1 MMIGYY
7 LSDTDTEVRK
17 VTDTDM
23 SKGLKNKEVWI
34 RGILAFLGTYGICY
48 LLKTA
53 GMYHASF
60 SIMSVPFMAVVFA
73 LLKWTGRQLKEIE
86 DGGERRR
93 KCLYAGIF
101 SYLFSAT
108 MIAGYQ
114 LQTFGMT
121 DLGVKGKGLLLLR
134 AACLGIAVFPFG
146 NLLFSAIEKIPFQ
159 GQVREGQREWKAW
172 KVFAVSAFV
181 IFLCLIPVW
190 LAYYPIVM
198 SYDFHRQFGEAN
210 GGFAY
215 FWPYQPLAHTWVI
228 WLFLQVGHLL
238 GNIQT
243 GIACMALFHMLVYSL
258 TSGYAC
264 AFLYRVLKKRW
275 AVAAGVLFFGIFPL
289 NSVLVVCTTKDVL
302 FSALFLL
309 FMLLL
314 AERSFFSTGR
324 KQLLMDVLLL
334 LEGSVMMQF
343 RHNCI
348 YAAAAFGI
356 LWVIFAGKKKRL
368 RVLVLCILLVAGG
381 KGADAAIKAAIG
393 TTSGLVKIEMYS
405 VPVQQFARVGR
416 FHNQEL
422 DKETKETLEY
432 YIPQECWEDYNPP
445 ISDSIK
451 WRAGEGFSD
460 LGQMLADWMHFAA
473 RYPNDFIDA
482 FLELTRGYWFLDDR
496 SYAECLGYGVEDR
509 MGVIYTYN
517 SSTLEDGTEIL
528 HESKLPW
535 FEELLEEIVSGNAY
549 YNWPIVSVLFKSA
562 FYIWGLLVVWAA
574 FFFRRQKEQAILC
587 LFPLFYVGTMFLGP
601 VVQMRY
607 VFPIMLCLPV
617 LICLLMIEKNGKGA
631 E

>member
-1 MMIGYY
+1 MK
-7 LSDTDTEVRK
+7 TEMKKRWQ
-17 VTDTDM
+17 
-23 SKGLKNKEVWI
+23 NKEVWLI
-34 RGILAFLGTYGICY
+34 GISALLGTYGLCC
-48 LLKTA
+48 LFNTA
-53 GMYHASF
+53 GMYRAFF
-60 SIMSVPFMAVVFA
+60 SIMSIPFMAVVYV
-73 LLKWTGRQLKEIE
+73 LLRWTNRQLKEIE
-86 DGGERRR
+86 DKKERRR
-93 KCLYAGIF
+93 RCAYAGIF
-101 SYLFSAT
+101 SYLFSVT

-114 LQTFGMT
+114 LQNFGMT

-134 AACLGIAVFPFG
+134 AACLGIAVFPFW
-146 NLLFSAIEKIPFQ
+146 NILFSAIERIPFREQ
-159 GQVREGQREWKAW
+159 IREGQKEWKAW
-172 KVFAVSAFV
+172 KIFGVSVLA

-190 LAYYPIVM
+190 LAYYPIIM
-198 SYDFHRQFGEAN
+198 SYDFHRQFGDAM

-228 WLFLQVGHLL
+228 WLFLQVGHLF

-258 TSGYAC
+258 VSGYAC

-275 AVAAGVLFFGIFPL
+275 TAAVGVLFFGIFPL

-309 FMLLL
+309 FVLLL
-314 AERSFFSTGR
+314 AERSFFSIGK
-324 KQLLMDVLLL
+324 KQLLMDVLLV
-334 LEGSVMMQF
+334 LEGSLMIQF

-356 LWVIFAGKKKRL
+356 FWVIFAEKRARL
-368 RVLVLCILLVAGG
+368 RVFLLCLLLVAGG
-381 KGADAAIKAAIG
+381 KGTDIAIKAAIG
-393 TTSGLVKIEMYS
+393 TTSGIVKTEMYS
-405 VPVQQFARVGR
+405 VPIQQFARVGH
-416 FHNQEL
+416 FHEHEL
-422 DKETKETLEY
+422 DEEAKEILENY
-432 YIPQECWEDYNPP
+432 VPQECWEDYNPP
-445 ISDSIK
+445 ISDSVK

-460 LGQMLADWMHFAA
+460 IGQMLTDWMHFAV

-535 FEELLEEIVSGNAY
+535 LEERLEEIVSGNIY

-562 FYIWGLLVVWAA
+562 FYIWGLFVVWAA

-587 LFPLFYVGTMFLGP
+587 LFPLFYMGTMFLGP

-607 VFPIMLCLPV
+607 VFPIMLSLPV
-617 LICLLMIEKNGKGA
+617 LACLLMVRKDRKGV